1 MAEADG
7 ERLGFYEEDCS
18 SVVDGKQVKNGK
30 SATGSRLHQSPKQPQ
45 LRCPECGSS
54 KIWKAGVRRTNH
66 GLVQRLLCRRC
77 GYRFSESL
85 NRDLNPGLQKPL
97 QKSSDWSLNRAGNIH
112 SNRQVCAAL
121 TRGAKNLATVESRKE
136 KAAGATKPDPK
147 TTKGLV
153 VKFMAYLEREAY
165 KGTEYFALIRRL
177 ANLGANLLDP
187 EDVKRIIAEQP
198 WKDSVKMLAVYA
210 YDAFAKMQNISW
222 TKPRYKP
229 KDCLPFVPEEK
240 ELDQLIASC
249 KSQRMA
255 TFLQTLKETFADP
268 GEALGLRWIDI
279 KKNVITI
286 NYPVK
291 GHLSRQLKVSGK
303 LIAMLNALPKT
314 STRIF
319 PTSYRSMYTCFSRMR
334 KRAAQRLQNPRLRA
348 ISFKTF
354 RHWGGSLIA
363 HYTHGNVLKVKK
375 LLGHK
380 RIESTMKYIHMMPF
394 KDDEFDVAAATTIEE
409 AKKII
414 AIGFEYITEMKG
426 IKLFRKPKRF
436 NV

>member
-1 MAEADG
+1 MAASTMLSGTGGILDKKAG
-7 ERLGFYEEDCS
+7 S
-18 SVVDGKQVKNGK
+18 KNGK
-30 SATGSRLHQSPKQPQ
+30 SARKRPAQPPIK
-45 LRCPECGSS
+45 CPECDSL
-54 KIWKAGVRRTNH
+54 KTWKDGFRYTNL
-66 GLVQRLLCRRC
+66 GPIQRYICRNC
-77 GYRFSESL
+77 AYRFSDPDFQHAFNGSDMFQHVQNVL
-85 NRDLNPGLQKPL
+85 TKKLKRHADLPN
-97 QKSSDWSLNRAGNIH
+97 S
-112 SNRQVCAAL
+112 RQVCVAL
-121 TRGAKNLATVESRKE
+121 TEGTKNLAKVETRKE

-187 EDVKRIIAEQP
+187 EDIKRIIAEQP

-210 YDAFAKMQNISW
+210 YAAFAKMQNIAW
-222 TKPRYKP
+222 TKPRYKQ

-279 KKNVITI
+279 KKTVITI

-354 RHWGGSLIA
+354 RHWGGSMIA
-363 HYTHGNVLKVKK
+363 HYTNGNVLKVKK

-409 AKKII
+409 AKKLI